1 LTILAVPALVVVPGW
16 WILPWSLLAAEGA
29 EMLVELRVAEL
40 RYRAVW
46 EVLADYQT
54 AYQSARMVVVNGERA

>member
-1 LTILAVPALVVVPGW
+1 
-16 WILPWSLLAAEGA
+16 
-29 EMLVELRVAEL
+29 MLVELRVAEL